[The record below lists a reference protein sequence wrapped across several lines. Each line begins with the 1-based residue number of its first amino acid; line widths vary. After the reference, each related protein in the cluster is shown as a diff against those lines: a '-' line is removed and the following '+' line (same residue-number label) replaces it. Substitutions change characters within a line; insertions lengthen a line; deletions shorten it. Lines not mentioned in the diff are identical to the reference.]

1 MISNQL
7 LAYNNKEI
15 TTIEIETEIILALYN
30 ENAKNVCNKSLY
42 SRAAICAIVT
52 VICTINNT
60 SCHENN

>member
-1 MISNQL
+1 MQMISNQP

-42 SRAAICAIVT
+42 S
-52 VICTINNT
+52 
-60 SCHENN
+60 